1 MSLVVRGGEYK
12 RMARAGPLSWTLAT
26 EAATSEKQT
35 LVGFKTIKTA
45 LNNTDD
51 MALVPN
57 RGKQLDELSTG
68 PLDKM

>member
-1 MSLVVRGGEYK
+1 MSLVVRGGGYK
-12 RMARAGPLSWTLAT
+12 RMACAGPLSWTLAA

-51 MALVPN
+51 MALIPN
-57 RGKQLDELSTG
+57 HGKRLDKLSTG
-68 PLDKM
+68 PSDKM